1 MRLACRP
8 VLVLRVERAAGRPRD
23 TVGDDGGEVAA
34 WEQADDPGRLEL
46 QRSHDGAVALVV
58 VDDVI
63 TAVRLADGEIAAQCR
78 DERGIEA
85 GFPLDGVWTLEIAGE
100 LDIDGGHTGF
110 HGGGVGFFW
119 TGPDEERP
127 DKAEVARWR
136 AELSAA
142 ARVPV
147 RRRFAVRREGR
158 TALVH
163 ESSARARGGPEVL
176 LWPPIAGPAGVLL
189 RHAIVTDD
197 GEQPRRGAAAAVA
210 RAGGRHGHA
219 TRVRARGLTAAG
231 AAR

>member
-1 MRLACRP
+1 M
-8 VLVLRVERAAGRPRD
+8 LVLRVERAAGRAGV
-23 TVGDDGGEVAA
+23 TLCGDDGGEVAA
-34 WEQADDPGRLEL
+34 WEQADDHGRLEL

-78 DERGIEA
+78 DERGIDA
-85 GFPLDGVWTLEIAGE
+85 AFPLDGAWTLEIAGE

-110 HGGGVGFFW
+110 QGGGVGFFW
-119 TGPDEERP
+119 TGPDDERP

-147 RRRFAVRREGR
+147 RRRLALRRDGR

-163 ESSARARGGPEVL
+163 ESRRRPRRAPRSCCGRRSRGRPACSCATRSSPTRGTATTRRRSRRGSWARTARSRNWSSSSASA
-176 LWPPIAGPAGVLL
+176 PAG
-189 RHAIVTDD
+189 I
-197 GEQPRRGAAAAVA
+197 A
-210 RAGGRHGHA
+210 R
-219 TRVRARGLTAAG
+219 
-231 AAR
+231 